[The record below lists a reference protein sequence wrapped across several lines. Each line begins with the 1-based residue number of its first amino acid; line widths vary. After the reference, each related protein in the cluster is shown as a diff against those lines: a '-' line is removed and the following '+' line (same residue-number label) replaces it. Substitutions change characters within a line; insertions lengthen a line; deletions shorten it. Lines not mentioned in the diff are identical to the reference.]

1 MKKSLNIKDIFSDM
15 NKARRYVQLQNEGLS
30 KMEAAYRVWG
40 TKIGDEL
47 VKLCQHELIFETPIY
62 N

>member
-1 MKKSLNIKDIFSDM
+1 MKNSLNIKNIFQDM
-15 NKARRYVQLQNEGLS
+15 RKAKKYVQLQNEGIS
-30 KMEAAYRVWG
+30 KMEAAYIVWG
-40 TKIGDEL
+40 SKIGDEL

>member
-1 MKKSLNIKDIFSDM
+1 MKKSLNIKDIFGDM
-15 NKARRYVQLQNEGLS
+15 NKAKRYVTLQNEGMS
-30 KMEAAYRVWG
+30 KMEAAYIVFG
-40 TKIGDEL
+40 PTIGDEL